1 MKYVDE
7 YRIEARGLIKD
18 VQQLAVYSGL
28 SYNEVIN
35 MSLEERQ
42 VLAEV
47 VKDKV
52 ELDMKLAGVK
62 TKTQQMM

>member
-7 YRIEARGLIKD
+7 FKIEARSLIKD

-52 ELDMKLAGVK
+52 ELDMKLAGIK
-62 TKTQQMM
+62 TKTQQML

>member
-7 YRIEARGLIKD
+7 YKVEARSLIKD

-42 VLAEV
+42 VLSEV
-47 VKDKV
+47 VKDKID
-52 ELDMKLAGVK
+52 LDMKLAGIKVK
-62 TKTQQMM
+62 KETYM

>member
-42 VLAEV
+42 VLSEV
-47 VKDKV
+47 VKDKID
-52 ELDMKLAGVK
+52 LDMKLAGIKVK
-62 TKTQQMM
+62 KDTYM

>member
-7 YRIEARGLIKD
+7 YKVEARSLIKD

-42 VLAEV
+42 VLSEV
-47 VKDKV
+47 VKDKID
-52 ELDMKLAGVK
+52 LDMKLAGIKVK
-62 TKTQQMM
+62 KDTYM

>member
-7 YRIEARGLIKD
+7 YRTEARSLIKD

-42 VLAEV
+42 VLSEV
-47 VKDKV
+47 IKDKLD
-52 ELDMKLAGVK
+52 LDMKLAGIK
-62 TKTQQMM
+62 TKKETYM

>member
-7 YRIEARGLIKD
+7 YKVEARSLIKD

-42 VLAEV
+42 ILAEV
-47 VKDKV
+47 VKDKID
-52 ELDMKLAGVK
+52 LDMKLAGIKVK
-62 TKTQQMM
+62 KDTYM

>member
-1 MKYVDE
+1 MKYVNE

-47 VKDKV
+47 VKDKLD
-52 ELDMKLAGVK
+52 LDMKMAGIKVK
-62 TKTQQMM
+62 TQEML

>member
-7 YRIEARGLIKD
+7 YKVEARGLIKD

-42 VLAEV
+42 VLSEV
-47 VKDKV
+47 VKDKLD
-52 ELDMKLAGVK
+52 LDMKLAGIKVK
-62 TKTQQMM
+62 KETYM

>member
-7 YRIEARGLIKD
+7 YTVEARSLIKD

-42 VLAEV
+42 VLSEV
-47 VKDKV
+47 VKDKID
-52 ELDMKLAGVK
+52 LDMKLAGIKVK
-62 TKTQQMM
+62 KDTYM

>member
-52 ELDMKLAGVK
+52 ELDMKLAGIK

>member
-7 YRIEARGLIKD
+7 YKIEARGLIKD

-28 SYNEVIN
+28 SYNEVMN

-62 TKTQQMM
+62 TKTQEML

>member
-7 YRIEARGLIKD
+7 YKIEARGLIKD

-28 SYNEVIN
+28 SYNEVMN

-62 TKTQQMM
+62 TKTQQML

>member
-1 MKYVDE
+1 MRYVDE
-7 YRIEARGLIKD
+7 YRTEARSLIKD

-28 SYNEVIN
+28 NYNEVMS

-42 VLAEV
+42 LLAEV

-52 ELDMKLAGVK
+52 ELDLKLAGVK
-62 TKTQQMM
+62 MKNQEML

>member
-1 MKYVDE
+1 MVNE
-7 YRIEARGLIKD
+7 YKEEARSLIKD

-28 SYNEVIN
+28 SYNEVMH

-47 VKDKV
+47 VKEKID
-52 ELDMKLAGVK
+52 LDVKLSGIK
-62 TKTQQMM
+62 TKTQQQW

>member
-7 YRIEARGLIKD
+7 YKVEARGLIKD

-42 VLAEV
+42 VLSEV
-47 VKDKV
+47 VKDKID
-52 ELDMKLAGVK
+52 LDMKLAGIKVK
-62 TKTQQMM
+62 KETYM